1 MEDIFAYAK
10 KCVDNKTVV
19 ARIGHSA
26 KLHSVRSAVSSK
38 GSAASKLSSLGG
50 AAIRATLQAIPLPAV
65 GSLLASVEEAVEKAV
80 KSCLHRRS
88 LSKAQTTEEK
98 IKFKLKELDV
108 EELDRYRWKVQE
120 SITDFNKAMQGFG
133 ANLAKK
139 REAGATCDAFFE
151 VALAAEQASRRTE
164 KLKEACLA
172 LHAAMLLT
180 MNWVEECEN
189 GPSTPVA
196 AVAAPHRQPP
206 TLGINGR
213 KNDFMKIMTAFINQE
228 IKEMETLTDEN
239 KDWYI
244 ANYHGKCDRW
254 CCWRLA
260 GKVDS
265 WANCKDNCAWVLRTL
280 ADPFVPDSFSN
291 NLGSLW

>member
-80 KSCLHRRS
+80 KGWLHHRS

-164 KLKEACLA
+164 KLKGACLA

-189 GPSTPVA
+189 GASPAPVA
-196 AVAAPHRQPP
+196 ATHRPP
-206 TLGINGR
+206 ATLGVNGR